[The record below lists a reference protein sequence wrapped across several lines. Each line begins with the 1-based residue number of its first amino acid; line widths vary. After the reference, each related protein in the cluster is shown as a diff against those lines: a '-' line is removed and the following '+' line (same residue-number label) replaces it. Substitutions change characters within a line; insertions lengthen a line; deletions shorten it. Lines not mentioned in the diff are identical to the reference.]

1 VSVAVKATQG
11 FTWHGR
17 DVSVG
22 DVLIVRPVEAASL
35 TYQRKASFL
44 PAGTLVRECVA
55 ADAPVEAVE
64 RKRRTYRRRD
74 LAVEP

>member
-1 VSVAVKATQG
+1 
-11 FTWHGR
+11 
-17 DVSVG
+17 
-22 DVLIVRPVEAASL
+22 LIVRPVEAASL